1 MNPRLAALAALG
13 REVAMP
19 ASVLAWIVAFGPAVI
34 DRTGATSI
42 VERPATSL
50 DADVKVVAD
59 ARLDAET
66 KSIADAKSGADAK
79 SSAEAK
85 SADKLPIDEPI
96 ANAPIAL
103 AAADAAA
110 TGPVTVASAAES
122 APASREPEAI
132 VIAAL
137 TDPSE
142 TLPPETAGDPAAK
155 TSGAAPEPGDAN
167 PAAGSARVPGD
178 CAAADSCINQY
189 LWTLYQRTP
198 KEDSV
203 KEQQQKQVSVKK
215 KGKLVT
221 VTRSVTTLV
230 DEDFS
235 WKDPKAADHAGMPV
249 ADYVLDGMD
258 REFKIRLFHLLRA
271 AEAAG
276 LVPGITS
283 AFRDDYR
290 QSIAS
295 GLKAANDRSYH
306 GGSSRGGY
314 GHGIAAD
321 IVSVNGAT
329 RAQRLN
335 ASQTLWSWV
344 DAHGK
349 DFGIGRPYLDRDPPH
364 VAPIDG
370 QEYAKHRPGRTRQ
383 AASSAKTGNGHAPA
397 KHARTAR
404 SSRVRT
410 I

>member
-19 ASVLAWIVAFGPAVI
+19 ASVLAWIIAFGPAVI

-50 DADVKVVAD
+50 DADAKFVAD
-59 ARLDAET
+59 AKLDAET
-66 KSIADAKSGADAK
+66 KSGADAK
-79 SSAEAK
+79 PGAETK
-85 SADKLPIDEPI
+85 SADKLPIDEPM
-96 ANAPIAL
+96 ASPAIAL

-110 TGPVTVASAAES
+110 TGSVTMASAAES
-122 APASREPEAI
+122 APASKEPEPI
-132 VIAAL
+132 VTAAL
-137 TDPSE
+137 TDPAE

-155 TSGAAPEPGDAN
+155 TGGVAPELGDAN
-167 PAAGSARVPGD
+167 PAGGSAQIPGD
-178 CAAADSCINQY
+178 CAVVDGCINRY
-189 LWTLYQRTP
+189 LWSLYQRTP

-203 KEQQQKQVSVKK
+203 KEQQQRQVSVKR
-215 KGKLVT
+215 KGRVVT
-221 VTRSVTTLV
+221 VTRTVTTLI

-235 WKDPKAADHAGMPV
+235 WKDPKAADHVGMPV

-258 REFKIRLFHLLRA
+258 REFKLRLFQLLRA
-271 AEAAG
+271 ADAAG
-276 LVPGITS
+276 LSPGITS

-344 DAHGK
+344 DAHGR
-349 DFGIGRPYLDRDPPH
+349 DYGIGRPYLDRDPPH

-383 AASSAKTGNGHAPA
+383 AAASAKHNVSAARADHAPA